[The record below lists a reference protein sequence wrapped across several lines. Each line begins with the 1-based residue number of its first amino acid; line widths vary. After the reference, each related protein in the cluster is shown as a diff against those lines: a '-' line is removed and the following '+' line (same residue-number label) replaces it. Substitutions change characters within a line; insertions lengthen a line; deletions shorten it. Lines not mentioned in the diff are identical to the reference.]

1 MRGRSSDLKLGRG
14 ERREEKRERE
24 REQNG
29 EERSAGDITTTGP
42 VIRV

>member
-24 REQNG
+24 SRM
-29 EERSAGDITTTGP
+29 ERRGQRGT
-42 VIRV
+42 